1 MFDERRD
8 APLAH
13 VRQRS
18 RSVWL
23 HFPHVE
29 LLFLLLA
36 YEGATTAQASML
48 NSECKELVVMASIL
62 LVLFP
67 VLLLLLAWRVVH
79 ALQAGAI
86 DYVDDEEEDESLH
99 DDGSKKCIP
108 RSPFC
113 CVCNSVSALWGAIRR
128 GWQNGDSIFE
138 AYDKGMSVS
147 VCMCFISVAASFTV
161 HLISSMKCSPDS
173 TVWCVHKASCSN
185 VFPLFVLIELITG
198 HWEVPHHVTEDNE
211 RLSRE
216 AFAVG
221 FEPIYSDFRG
231 AKHSIFGVDM
241 FAAYYIIIV
250 MLRFIATGVIS
261 AVLGD
266 DGTVATTAL
275 CIVYAVNIVIVVLWR
290 PFSNSFLFLAET
302 ALLAINLFSLVLVRL
317 GAGNDNDT
325 TTNDLL
331 YGGYLLLQLFGI
343 FILTIPVYID
353 LVLSIVGK
361 INHKL
366 FKSKDDGDDDW
377 NNNGISD
384 NNGVSEA
391 ELKSAKIS
399 LGDFL
404 HFWQV
409 MMRHNAAAVLTSLAH
424 KFKRDPQQQQHKR
437 ANSKRERAVTKVS
450 SSLFRGSSVQ
460 SEMVDYRSDSSR
472 DNMAN
477 AQYYLN
483 EAFNHQQPVE
493 HGPRRKSVN
502 NLSTSNVPDVNE
514 TSPDARPRKHTS
526 SKALLDENGN
536 AVRQRKNSMTTV
548 HL

>member
-1 MFDERRD
+1 
-8 APLAH
+8 L
-13 VRQRS
+13 
-18 RSVWL
+18 
-23 HFPHVE
+23 E
-29 LLFLLLA
+29 LP
-36 YEGATTAQASML
+36 
-48 NSECKELVVMASIL
+48 N
-62 LVLFP
+62 
-67 VLLLLLAWRVVH
+67 
-79 ALQAGAI
+79 
-86 DYVDDEEEDESLH
+86 
-99 DDGSKKCIP
+99 
-108 RSPFC
+108 
-113 CVCNSVSALWGAIRR
+113 
-128 GWQNGDSIFE
+128 
-138 AYDKGMSVS
+138 
-147 VCMCFISVAASFTV
+147 
-161 HLISSMKCSPDS
+161 
-173 TVWCVHKASCSN
+173 
-185 VFPLFVLIELITG
+185 ELITG

-366 FKSKDDGDDDW
+366 FKTKDDGGDDDW
-377 NNNGISD
+377 NNNNGNGNSD

-424 KFKRDPQQQQHKR
+424 KFKRDPQQQQQQHKR
-437 ANSKRERAVTKVS
+437 ADSRREGAVTKVS

-472 DNMAN
+472 DMAN
-477 AQYYLN
+477 AQYHLN
-483 EAFNHQQPVE
+483 DAFNHQQPVE
-493 HGPRRKSVN
+493 HGPRRKSVG
-502 NLSTSNVPDVNE
+502 NLSTVNVPDVNE
-514 TSPDARPRKHTS
+514 TSPETTRPRKHTS
-526 SKALLDENGN
+526 TKALLDENGN